1 MVLSTADEEVDL
13 VHPLTIIIGLK
24 CEDGVVIASD
34 SQQEFGRGVSVK
46 RLNTGKIYL
55 IGDRFAF
62 AGAGVSA
69 HIEKAVDA
77 IAMGIREGKK
87 HKAGADLSEDECVSA
102 MERSMLAIYKVYNIE
117 RAKFLGDPKEKE
129 FFSSILIVG
138 CVEAANGQT
147 KGKLGNHCLFIVH
160 SEGVVE
166 KISDYATAGSGAAY
180 AELHL
185 KNSYVKGMKVQEA
198 TALAYYVIEEV
209 KSIDVNCGGD
219 TRIAIVCPENGV
231 KELSKDDIGGFT
243 GNIVP
248 ALNVVSKEF
257 IPRVLRGEIDVS
269 RLREL
274 LGK

>member
-1 MVLSTADEEVDL
+1 LVLSTADEEVDL

-77 IAMGIREGKK
+77 IDMGIKEGKK

-129 FFSSILIVG
+129 FFSPILIVG

-209 KSIDVNCGGD
+209 KSIDVNCGE
-219 TRIAIVCPENGV
+219 TL
-231 KELSKDDIGGFT
+231 ELPSCAPRTASK
-243 GNIVP
+243 
-248 ALNVVSKEF
+248 S
-257 IPRVLRGEIDVS
+257 
-269 RLREL
+269 
-274 LGK
+274 